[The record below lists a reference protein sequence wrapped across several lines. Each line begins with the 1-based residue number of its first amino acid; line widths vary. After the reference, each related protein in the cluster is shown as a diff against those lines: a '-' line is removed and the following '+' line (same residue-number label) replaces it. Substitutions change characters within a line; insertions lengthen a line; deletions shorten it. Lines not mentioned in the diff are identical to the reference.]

1 MKMINFLEF
10 INKDISAKKTLI
22 TSFPVKTKTNIKKY
36 NANLDS
42 MKDKYID
49 YKNAVYNYLVA
60 KSSSFDLKDTKDNV
74 DEITEKVVNLERVK
88 FLLNPFNTYFEKM
101 SFDVLLYQLNNS
113 YAFNFKSLNDIINSF
128 LDKFELI
135 GVNLKSSDFNYT
147 CYVHEYMSS
156 FLEVRNSENKKYAKV
171 SAIFEQIYWINPEL
185 IDHIE
190 LNFRRLIRNN
200 EKKFN
205 AYISKLQKEAMS
217 LNNVR
222 NYQDCLEKLKSVYV
236 ELNLSTKEEVYDIV
250 ELAKNNEFDIT
261 HYLEDSKVRKSAY
274 ESLITGIEYSDKAK
288 MNKICEALEK
298 LKNNVIEFDT
308 YNEFL
313 PLFEQFKEEYKSLLE
328 VNSKEY
334 KGLKDVYSQIL
345 AKETELDKLNR
356 RIFGGSGIIQ
366 FMPDRD
372 VKKLK
377 GDSVKLA
384 KELYELYKNYDQE
397 YFKVRVLDVMSSSMT
412 VSDILN
418 LYYSFD
424 YFKKLAIQKAFELET
439 YEEVIELSDKFYLY
453 ATNPMNVIIS
463 AIPVFEE
470 ANISK
475 VIANKYRLNSL
486 KITEN
491 DLTPEN
497 LKSLLNKI
505 LLILRVEKVEAS
517 DKINLEKIWFMVQ
530 VEKFVAKNSK

>member
-1 MKMINFLEF
+1 
-10 INKDISAKKTLI
+10 
-22 TSFPVKTKTNIKKY
+22 
-36 NANLDS
+36 
-42 MKDKYID
+42 
-49 YKNAVYNYLVA
+49 
-60 KSSSFDLKDTKDNV
+60 
-74 DEITEKVVNLERVK
+74 
-88 FLLNPFNTYFEKM
+88 
-101 SFDVLLYQLNNS
+101 
-113 YAFNFKSLNDIINSF
+113 
-128 LDKFELI
+128 
-135 GVNLKSSDFNYT
+135 
-147 CYVHEYMSS
+147 
-156 FLEVRNSENKKYAKV
+156 
-171 SAIFEQIYWINPEL
+171 
-185 IDHIE
+185 
-190 LNFRRLIRNN
+190 
-200 EKKFN
+200 
-205 AYISKLQKEAMS
+205 
-217 LNNVR
+217 
-222 NYQDCLEKLKSVYV
+222 
-236 ELNLSTKEEVYDIV
+236 
-250 ELAKNNEFDIT
+250 
-261 HYLEDSKVRKSAY
+261 
-274 ESLITGIEYSDKAK
+274 
-288 MNKICEALEK
+288 
-298 LKNNVIEFDT
+298 
-308 YNEFL
+308 
-313 PLFEQFKEEYKSLLE
+313 
-328 VNSKEY
+328 
-334 KGLKDVYSQIL
+334 
-345 AKETELDKLNR
+345 
-356 RIFGGSGIIQ
+356 
-366 FMPDRD
+366 MPDRD

-384 KELYELYKNYDQE
+384 KELYELYKTYDQE

-424 YFKKLAIQKAFELET
+424 YFKKLAIQKAYELET